1 VEVPVELVLRAVDV
15 AGPCQWRWL
24 LVDERSGV
32 SLADHLVELDP
43 GAAETKAFED
53 LYRFLRW
60 RADPDRRVASEAELV
75 RRVGAWIG
83 SVVLGE
89 RIGRAIVTAAPVT
102 VRVVVPAGAEF
113 LAFRPLEL
121 AHIGGVPVA
130 ARGHVTL
137 VYDLPGPPRSVK
149 APVGEALRMLAV
161 FSLPTATSAL
171 ALRRERYELT
181 RLVRRVAARGR
192 RRVELQVAQYGMT
205 RAALADLAES
215 GDGWDVLHLSGHD
228 GAGEF
233 LLENPDGSADPVSTA
248 ELIELLRPARQRL
261 KLAVVSSCRS
271 AAAATAET
279 LRWLGLNDPAADLE
293 IQAALEATTNPV
305 GMAQALV
312 AHLDCAVVAMRYP
325 GVDEFTVGFAE
336 ALYDRLF
343 RNTQPLD
350 WAVAAAVPDATGPAP
365 SPARPAISVATPVV
379 FGAPAVKLSL
389 APPVGKPVPDP
400 SGKVMAR
407 FPAEPA
413 RFVGRAEAMAA
424 ASTALAPASG
434 RTAVVFHG
442 MAGAGKTT
450 CAVELA
456 YRRQRAFVALAF
468 WSAPTDPDQFSD
480 ALRLLA
486 VALEAQ
492 LGDYGFAMVE
502 EIATLERL
510 ENFLPTLT
518 AVLADAGLLLVLDNL
533 ETLLTPDG
541 QWRDLRWAPLIG
553 ALTDHEGPSRVILTS
568 RIVPAGL
575 NPDTVLVQ
583 PVHTLSRD
591 ESLLLVWELRHLRA
605 LLHTEA
611 EPGQPGPGTV
621 DPAMGNPALGR
632 CVLTLAQGHPTLLE
646 LADAAAADPPR
657 LAFQLAE
664 IEAAVDG
671 AALAAFFTKGDTR
684 LDAEQ
689 LLQTFTAW
697 TINVAA
703 TLPAPARL
711 LLQVLCWIEETD
723 RTTAIIGVNW
733 AALWRRLDQPGEPPP
748 LAPWVAPLVAAALIA
763 TEPIDDLAD
772 SNEPVRYRIHPGVVE
787 AIHAVTPEPV
797 TAAVDAQLADWWT
810 IVGEWGI
817 EQQADK
823 DTSQLV
829 ARADLAAARYLLRQH
844 DWNAASCLLERALIR
859 DSYSPVTSLA
869 VIPLLRRIA
878 EATGA
883 LKDLVVLAA
892 ALRKV
897 DPGEAETLLRRAYD
911 QATTG
916 GEYQLASTTAGE
928 LVTLLR
934 DQGRL
939 REALTLAHQKIEHTS
954 RAGFGFWTQL
964 SDQGR
969 RLQILNMFGH
979 HEQVLIDVPALRA
992 RMADLPDQPADNDRV
1007 KPWNVR
1013 EGLLDIGRLSAVAL
1027 ERWDEALHLNDEIAS
1042 TKRRRGASP
1051 YETACTRFN
1060 DYVPLLHLGRLA
1072 DVDQLLR
1079 DCQDVFDTVGD
1090 ITQLAVVYGARADLE
1105 DKRDH
1110 PVDAVDLQRTSL
1122 RLCYVRPDPREI
1134 STAHHNLAD
1143 YLSRA
1148 SGKAAEQRAHRLAAS
1163 LLNHL
1168 TGDTRELT
1176 RTLGVLA
1183 SEFRSDTS
1191 GPDAPALPATP
1202 VLPKTLAEVTRL
1214 VDTDDGGRFGN
1225 LVVTLCPDPTTAEHA
1240 LADLLATVAI
1250 SADPQADN
1258 APSGTDHLLA
1268 AWGPIITAIGA
1279 AVTNGD
1285 TPTELTDLLEDIA
1298 TTDWVAL
1305 VAALRRVLAG
1315 DRGRELLLAGLDNIG
1330 TAILT
1335 ATLDQLS
1342 THPARTR
1349 DHRCPDRSTT

>member
-1 VEVPVELVLRAVDV
+1 MELVLRAVDV
-15 AGPCQWRWL
+15 AGPCRWRWL

-43 GAAETKAFED
+43 GAAETEAFED

-60 RADPDRRVASEAELV
+60 RADPDRRVTSEAELV

-89 RIGRAIVTAAPVT
+89 RIGRAIATAAPVT

-130 ARGHVTL
+130 ERGHVAL

-171 ALRRERYELT
+171 ALRRVRYELS

-192 RRVELQVAQYGMT
+192 RRVELEVAQYGMT
-205 RAALADLAES
+205 RAVLADLAES
-215 GDGWDVLHLSGHD
+215 GDGWDVLHLSGHG

-233 LLENPDGSADPVSTA
+233 LLENPDGSEDPVSAA
-248 ELIELLRPARQRL
+248 ELVGLLRPARQRL
-261 KLAVVSSCRS
+261 KLAVVSACQS
-271 AAAATAET
+271 AAATTAET
-279 LRWLGLNDPAADLE
+279 LRWLGLGDPAADLE
-293 IQAALEATTNPV
+293 TQAALEAAGTPM
-305 GMAQALV
+305 GLARALV
-312 AHLDCAVVAMRYP
+312 AQLDCAVVAMRYP
-325 GVDEFTVGFAE
+325 VVDEFTVGFAE
-336 ALYDRLF
+336 ALYDRMF
-343 RNTQPLD
+343 RSTQPLD
-350 WAVAAAVPDATGPAP
+350 WAVAGAVPDATGPAP
-365 SPARPAISVATPVV
+365 SSARPAISVATPAI
-379 FGAPAVKLSL
+379 FGASAVKLSL
-389 APPVGKPVPDP
+389 APPVGKPVLDP
-400 SGKVMAR
+400 TGEAMAR
-407 FPAEPA
+407 FPAEPT

-456 YRRQRAFVALAF
+456 YRRQRTFVALAF
-468 WSAPTDPDQFSD
+468 WSAPTDPDQFGD

-492 LGDYGFAMVE
+492 LGNYGFAMVDK
-502 EIATLERL
+502 IATLERL

-518 AVLADAGLLLVLDNL
+518 AVLADVGLLLVLDNL
-533 ETLLTPDG
+533 DTLLTPDG

-553 ALTDHEGPSRVILTS
+553 ALTSHQGPSRVILTS

-575 NPDTVLVQ
+575 NPDTVLVR
-583 PVHTLSRD
+583 PVHALSRD
-591 ESLLLVWELRHLRA
+591 ESLLLVRELPQLRA

-611 EPGQPGPGTV
+611 EPGQAGPGTV
-621 DPAMGNPALGR
+621 DPALGR
-632 CVLTLAQGHPTLLE
+632 CALTLAQGHPKLLE

-664 IEAAVDG
+664 VEAAVDG
-671 AALAAFFTKGDTR
+671 AALAAFLTEGDTR

-689 LLQTFTAW
+689 LLQTFTEW
-697 TINVAA
+697 TTDAAA

-711 LLQVLCWIEETD
+711 LLQVLCRVEETD
-723 RTTAIIGVNW
+723 RDTAVIGVNW
-733 AALWRRLDQPGEPPP
+733 VALWQRLDQPGEPPP
-748 LAPWVAPLVAAALIA
+748 LASVVGPLVAAALIA
-763 TEPIDDLAD
+763 ADPIDDPAD
-772 SNEPVRYRIHPGVVE
+772 LIGYPAGPNGPVRYRIHPGVVE

-797 TAAVDAQLADWWT
+797 TAAVDAQLAAWWT
-810 IVGEWGI
+810 IVGDWGI
-817 EQQADK
+817 EQKRVGK
-823 DTSQLV
+823 DTSHVVLR
-829 ARADLAAARYLLRQH
+829 ARLAAARYLLRQH
-844 DWNAASCLLERALIR
+844 DWNAASCMLERALKR
-859 DSYSPVTSLA
+859 DSYSPATSLA

-878 EATGA
+878 EATA
-883 LKDLVVLAA
+883 VLKDLVVLAA

-897 DPGEAETLLRRAYD
+897 DPGEAETLLRRAYE
-911 QATTG
+911 QATAG
-916 GEYQLASTTAGE
+916 GDYRLASTTCGE

-934 DQGRL
+934 DQNRL
-939 REALTLAHQKIEHTS
+939 REALTLAGRKIEHTS
-954 RAGFGFWTQL
+954 QAGFGFWTQL

-969 RLQILNMFGH
+969 RLQILSMLGH
-979 HEQVLIDVPALRA
+979 HEQVLIDLPALRA
-992 RMADLPDQPADNDRV
+992 CMADLPDQPADNDRV
-1007 KPWNVR
+1007 NPWNVR
-1013 EGLLDIGRLSAVAL
+1013 EGLLDVGRLSAVAL

-1042 TKRRRGASP
+1042 IRRRRGANP
-1051 YETACTRFN
+1051 YEAARARFN
-1060 DYVPLLHLGRLA
+1060 NYIPLLHLGRLA

-1090 ITQLAVVYGARADLE
+1090 MTQLAVVYGARADLE

-1110 PVDAVDLQRTSL
+1110 PQDAVDLQRTSL
-1122 RLCYVRPDPREI
+1122 RLWYIHPDPREI
-1134 STAHHNLAD
+1134 STAHHNLAN

-1148 SGKAAEQRAHRLAAS
+1148 SGKPAEQRAHRLTAS

-1183 SEFRSDTS
+1183 SELRSDTS
-1191 GPDAPALPATP
+1191 GPDAPALPT
-1202 VLPKTLAEVTRL
+1202 TLAEVTRL
-1214 VDTDDGGRFGN
+1214 VDADDGVRFGT
-1225 LVVTLCPDPTTAEHA
+1225 LVVALCPDPATAEHA
-1240 LADLLATVAI
+1240 LIELLATAAI
-1250 SADPQADN
+1250 SADQQADN
-1258 APSGTDHLLA
+1258 APVGTDHLLA
-1268 AWGPIITAIGA
+1268 AWGPIITAVGTA
-1279 AVTNGD
+1279 ATNGD

-1305 VAALRRVLAG
+1305 VATLRRVLAG

-1330 TAILT
+1330 AAILT

-1342 THPARTR
+1342 THPRQE
-1349 DHRCPDRSTT
+1349 P